1 MRVQTHGAHPI
12 PKTEVV
18 WIESRPFCHNHN
30 RASDLLDPVTIWS
43 LITSVRIGFLN
54 QSPMAAVFLDIAGP
68 FDNVDILLKDLRE
81 IGILA
86 LSRKFVENLIR
97 HLNFV
102 IDACIDVSCTD
113 HMPIRAHPKGL
124 LSLLLFDINLRDFE
138 QHLHQDT
145 RFLQYA
151 NDVIL
156 FSTHRDINSHQIHS
170 ALFRSNIWLSKIQ
183 KYGSVVSK
191 I

>member
-1 MRVQTHGAHPI
+1 MQTHGAYPI

-30 RASDLLDPVTIWS
+30 RASDFLDLVTTIWS

-54 QSPMAAVFLDIAGP
+54 QSPMAAVFLNIVGP

-113 HMPIRAHPKGL
+113 HAYKGTPQKSIKSTFIWHLSQGLWTAFISRHPIPSIRKRCN
-124 LSLLLFDINLRDFE
+124 SV
-138 QHLHQDT
+138 LHT
-145 RFLQYA
+145 
-151 NDVIL
+151 
-156 FSTHRDINSHQIHS
+156 SGH
-170 ALFRSNIWLSKIQ
+170 K
-183 KYGSVVSK
+183 
-191 I
+191 